1 MEGIIAFIL
10 IFSIIVIIHEFG
22 HYYFAKRAGILVR
35 EFAIGMGPKIFHY
48 EGEETTYTLRLLPVG
63 GYVRMAGLEEMGD
76 TVEKGMQ
83 VIINTDQNKVVQ
95 RISLNTEVQDQTGLP
110 IEVLEADLEKE
121 MFILGIPF
129 GQDKAQRFAVGKE
142 AELVELDG
150 TILKVAPV
158 ERQFQSASIWNRLIT
173 NFAGPMNN
181 FILAILAFIL
191 VAFLQGGV
199 YTNAPVVGVVV
210 ADSPA
215 QLANLE
221 TGDVVTRINDEA
233 IETFDEMIAI
243 VQASPNKSLEFTVE
257 RGGQSQQLTIQTNES
272 TNSDKGK
279 IGMIGISRPLK
290 TDLMSKIVYGFTAT
304 WAVITGIFGVIGSMI
319 RNGFSIDNFG
329 GPVYIYQTTSQVASL
344 GVTSLVS
351 LLAWLSVNLG
361 IVNLLPLPALDGGKI
376 VLNLIEAVRGKPLSI
391 QAESMINLFGA
402 ILLIILMIAVTWND
416 IQRFFG

>member
-76 TVEKGMQ
+76 SVEKGMQ
-83 VIINTDQNKVVQ
+83 VIINTDQSNIVQ
-95 RISLNTEVQDQTGLP
+95 RISLNNDVQDQTGLP

-121 MFILGIPF
+121 MFIYGIPF
-129 GQDKAQRFAVGKE
+129 GQDKAQRFAVDKE

-199 YTNAPVVGVVV
+199 YTNEPIVGVVV

-243 VQASPNKSLEFTVE
+243 VQSSPNKKLEFTVE
-257 RGGQSQQLTIQTNES
+257 RGGQSQQLTIQPNES

-290 TDLMSKIVYGFTAT
+290 TDFMSKIVYGFTAT
-304 WAVITGIFGVIGSMI
+304 WAVITGIFGVIGSMM
-319 RNGFSIDNFG
+319 RNGFNIDNFG
-329 GPVYIYQTTSQVASL
+329 GPVYIYQATSQVAAL
-344 GVTSLVS
+344 GLTSMVS

-361 IVNLLPLPALDGGKI
+361 IVNLLPIPALDGGKI
-376 VLNLIEAVRGKPLSI
+376 VINLIEAVRGKPLSVK
-391 QAESMINLFGA
+391 AEGMINLFGA
-402 ILLIILMIAVTWND
+402 ALLIILMIAVTWND